1 MNATTSWETLL
12 RTPRPGDHL
21 IQLYTDEAFLAQAVA
36 QFVGRGL
43 AEGAAAVVIATPAHV
58 DAFTARLAAG
68 GLDVPEIVR
77 RGQLV
82 VHDAEGCLATFMV
95 DGMPDRA
102 AFFRLV
108 RGLFDGVRA
117 AGHMSIRVF
126 AEMVNLLWDHNLEA
140 TVRLEELWNE
150 VLADQGV
157 SLLCAYRID
166 NFDRHAHRGVLH
178 QISRVHSHLIPLEDY
193 ERFDRA
199 VDRAYGEVFG
209 TGGDAE
215 ALRELLASSYRST
228 TLMPPA
234 QAALLALRELP
245 QCVAD
250 TVLERARHHYGA

>member
-58 DAFTARLAAG
+58 HAFTARLAAG

-126 AEMVNLLWDHNLEA
+126 AEVVNLLWDHNLEA